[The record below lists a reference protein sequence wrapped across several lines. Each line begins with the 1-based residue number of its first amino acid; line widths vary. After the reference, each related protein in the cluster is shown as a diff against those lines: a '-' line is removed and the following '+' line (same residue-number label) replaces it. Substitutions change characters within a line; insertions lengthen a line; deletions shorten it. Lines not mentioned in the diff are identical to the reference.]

1 MNMVS
6 ERELLEY
13 VEQYMDDVC
22 SDIFIFGMRYT
33 AFDVLKHVDPIAFS
47 VICADLESDL
57 IAEDIICEECE
68 CWTDE
73 YHAASSGSG
82 VCDCPL
88 GEEE

>member
-1 MNMVS
+1 MVS

-22 SDIFIFGMRYT
+22 SDIHIFGMRYR
-33 AFDVLKHVDPIAFS
+33 AFDVLKHVDPIALS

-68 CWTDE
+68 CWTDVSYGTE
-73 YHAASSGSG
+73 YRSN
-82 VCDCPL
+82 VCDCPR